1 MSTEENKTR
10 LRRGFEEGINQ
21 RKLDVFEELLAP
33 NYVNHNMPAPAP
45 GPAGFKQV
53 MGMFLTAF
61 PDMRITLEDVFA
73 EGNTVGSRGYFT
85 GTHQGEFMGIP
96 ATNKP
101 VKVTYIDLW
110 RIENGLSVE
119 NWVQMDMLGLMQQ
132 LGVVP
137 APGQTG

>member
-10 LRRGFEEGINQ
+10 LRRVFDEGINQ
-21 RKLDVFEELLAP
+21 KQLDVFDELLAP
-33 NYVNHNMPAPAP
+33 NYVNYNMPAPAP
-45 GPAGFKQV
+45 GPAGFKQLI
-53 MGMFLTAF
+53 GMFHMAF
-61 PDMRITLEDVFA
+61 PDMHITIEDEFG
-73 EGNTVGSRGYFT
+73 EGDKVGTRGYIT
-85 GTHQGEFMGIP
+85 GMHKGEFMGIP

-101 VKVTYIDLW
+101 VKVMYIDLW
-110 RIENGLSVE
+110 RVENGKFVE

>member
-10 LRRGFEEGINQ
+10 LRRVFDEGINQ
-21 RKLDVFEELLAP
+21 KQLDVFDELLAP
-33 NYVNHNMPAPAP
+33 NYVNYNMPAPVP

-53 MGMFLTAF
+53 IGMFHMAF
-61 PDMRITLEDVFA
+61 PDMHITIEDEFG
-73 EGNTVGSRGYFT
+73 EGDKVGTRGYIT
-85 GTHQGEFMGIP
+85 GMHKGEFMSIP

-110 RIENGLSVE
+110 RVENGKFVE